1 MRSGPRHRL
10 TLLAAV
16 LLTAAAA
23 IPCAAPRPAAAADA
37 APAMALTRADLWA
50 FADRRMTEL
59 DPLWRADRGPK
70 PVSHIHFTPS
80 RADEGWCDAPGHG
93 AYNAPVRLPF
103 PASHEK
109 LQRQDRLYD
118 IAVVLSWNMAGSGR
132 LRNRG
137 SAIFM
142 HVARTGFVPTEG
154 CIALSER
161 DLRRLLTVMD
171 AGTKLR
177 IER

>member
-1 MRSGPRHRL
+1 MLKQITVRRIPGRPTKGIVQAGPLRF
-10 TLLAAV
+10 
-16 LLTAAAA
+16 
-23 IPCAAPRPAAAADA
+23 PCALGRGGTSAFKREGDGATPV
-37 APAMALTRADLWA
+37 APALHPLWGY
-50 FADRRMTEL
+50 
-59 DPLWRADRGPK
+59 WRADRGPK
-70 PVSHIHFTPS
+70 PVSQVHFTPS

-142 HVARTGFVPTEG
+142 RIRLVP
-154 CIALSER
+154 
-161 DLRRLLTVMD
+161 
-171 AGTKLR
+171 
-177 IER
+177 